1 MERWSWYL
9 YNVLLCKI
17 KPVFPGRLIV
27 LSVPVAC
34 TVLHRGSEFAQTS
47 ECIHCC
53 WCGSFNTYTLGNSEG
68 MLISSHWP
76 NLAFS
81 TILITITSE
90 LQVLCF
96 ATLPS
101 LCMQISHWCCCRELS
116 KIRGI
121 LIFISIMCSWE
132 EMFELGILP
141 FSFCCC
147 TLPFTWLSAQQLR
160 FHRDLNLRLK

>member
-1 MERWSWYL
+1 MVERWSWYS

-17 KPVFPGRLIV
+17 KPVFSRRLIV
-27 LSVPVAC
+27 LYIRVAC
-34 TVLHRGSEFAQTS
+34 TALHRGSEFAQTS

-68 MLISSHWP
+68 MPISSYWH
-76 NLAFS
+76 NLAVS
-81 TILITITSE
+81 SILITIASE

-96 ATLPS
+96 ATLLS
-101 LCMQISHWCCCRELS
+101 LCIQISHWCCCRELY
-116 KIRGI
+116 KIRRI

-132 EMFELGILP
+132 MFELGIFP

-147 TLPFTWLSAQQLR
+147 TLTFTWLSAHQLN